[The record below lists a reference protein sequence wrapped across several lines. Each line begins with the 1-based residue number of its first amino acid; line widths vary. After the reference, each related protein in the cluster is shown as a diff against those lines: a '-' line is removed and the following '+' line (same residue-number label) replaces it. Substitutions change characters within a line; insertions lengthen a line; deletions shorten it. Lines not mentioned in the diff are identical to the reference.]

1 MYAIHSRAKVNY
13 VKTKKR
19 AFHLD
24 SVSNF
29 YAMLL
34 CQYAFYHLAS
44 YARGKLQVT
53 KIASIRINAT
63 DNNIRCGTIVII

>member
-1 MYAIHSRAKVNY
+1 MYAIHSRTKVNY

-34 CQYAFYHLAS
+34 CQNAYHLAS

-53 KIASIRINAT
+53 KIAPIRINAT